1 MFPVSAAQL
10 LNLPEGAASNA
21 NQRLPW
27 TNGSLLSAKLT
38 PADTAGVAHL
48 LLGGFRLRAQVPPTT
63 PMGNV
68 WLLLINHEMPAQF
81 RLLSDAQAVRVLAQ
95 MLHKTATS
103 RADHSPD
110 KQTQEH
116 GWNRLETDSLPFSA
130 DVTKDGQNM
139 FLRDRNSG
147 KPHVVLNKSSDS
159 DRFHIQGRVDLNN
172 LGPVVFTLE
181 GGNEHDWW
189 LRMFAAN
196 PQSLPPLRTDFD
208 AWLHD
213 KQTKYTNLGGELLRG
228 LPENLS
234 ALADSI
240 QA

>member
-1 MFPVSAAQL
+1 MFPVTAAQL

-38 PADTAGVAHL
+38 PAESPGVAHM
-48 LLGGFRLRAQVPPTT
+48 LLGGYRLRAEVPPTT
-63 PMGNV
+63 TMGNV
-68 WLLLINHEMPAQF
+68 WLLLINQEMPAQF
-81 RLLSDAQAVRVLAQ
+81 RLLSDAQAVRMLAQ
-95 MLHKTATS
+95 MLQKAANNRTEQAP
-103 RADHSPD
+103 A
-110 KQTQEH
+110 KQNQEH
-116 GWNRLETDSLPFSA
+116 SWNKMETDTLPFAA
-130 DVTKDGQNM
+130 DVSKDGQNL
-139 FLRDRNSG
+139 FLRDRDTGN
-147 KPHVVLNKSSDS
+147 PHVILNKSSDPEK
-159 DRFHIQGRVDLNN
+159 FYIQGRLDLKH

-196 PQSLPPLRTDFD
+196 PELISPLRANFD

-213 KQTKYTNLGGELLRG
+213 KQASYTNLGGELLPG
-228 LPENLS
+228 LPDDLS
-234 ALADSI
+234 ALAENI